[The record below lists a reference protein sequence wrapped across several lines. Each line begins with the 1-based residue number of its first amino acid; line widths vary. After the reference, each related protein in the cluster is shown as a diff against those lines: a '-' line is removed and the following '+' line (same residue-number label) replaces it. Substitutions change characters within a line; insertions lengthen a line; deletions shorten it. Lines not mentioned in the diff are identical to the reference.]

1 MLSMVSVRFAD
12 GNASPLPVC
21 QQKNWHRQGSSDPI
35 LPYNKFI
42 NARHPMQLQTSATQ
56 IDFYPVAGGKRFV
69 KRVIWHPGA
78 ESEMISFSTVV
89 KTDAMYSIRNL
100 IANGAEVTDF
110 NTEAY
115 QGDDYSPVYC

>member
-1 MLSMVSVRFAD
+1 
-12 GNASPLPVC
+12 
-21 QQKNWHRQGSSDPI
+21 
-35 LPYNKFI
+35 
-42 NARHPMQLQTSATQ
+42 MQLLTSATQ
-56 IDFYPVAGGKRFV
+56 VDFFPVASGKRFV

-89 KTDAMYSIRNL
+89 KTDALYSIRNL

-115 QGDDYSPVYC
+115 QGSDYSPVYC

>member
-1 MLSMVSVRFAD
+1 
-12 GNASPLPVC
+12 
-21 QQKNWHRQGSSDPI
+21 
-35 LPYNKFI
+35 
-42 NARHPMQLQTSATQ
+42 MQLQNSANQ
-56 IDFYPVAGGKRFV
+56 IDFYPCTPAAKRFV

-89 KTDAMYSIRNL
+89 KSDAMYSINNL

-115 QGDDYSPVYC
+115 AGNDYSPVMC